1 MSTVE
6 IWDRFSGELRAFI
19 QRRVSDEHDAEDLLQ
34 DVFLKIHTRMHTL
47 NNEEK
52 LASWIYQIARNTIT
66 DYYRS
71 QNHTIELQEG
81 IAVDEDGEE
90 EPIARL
96 AVGVHEMIDT
106 LPDIYR
112 QPLLLSEISG
122 MKQAEV
128 AGQLGLSVSGAKSR
142 IQRGRAMLKQSLL
155 DCCHFEFD
163 RRGSLI
169 DYLPRQDC
177 CEACS
182 C

>member
-1 MSTVE
+1 
-6 IWDRFSGELRAFI
+6 
-19 QRRVSDEHDAEDLLQ
+19 
-34 DVFLKIHTRMHTL
+34 
-47 NNEEK
+47 
-52 LASWIYQIARNTIT
+52 
-66 DYYRS
+66 
-71 QNHTIELQEG
+71 
-81 IAVDEDGEE
+81 
-90 EPIARL
+90 
-96 AVGVHEMIDT
+96 MIVT
-106 LPDIYR
+106 LPEIYR
-112 QPLLLSEISG
+112 QPLLLSEIGG